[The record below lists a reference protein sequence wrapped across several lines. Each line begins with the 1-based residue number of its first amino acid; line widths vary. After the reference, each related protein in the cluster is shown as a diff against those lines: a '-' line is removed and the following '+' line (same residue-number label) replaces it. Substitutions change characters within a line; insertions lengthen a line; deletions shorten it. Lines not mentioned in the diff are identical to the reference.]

1 MAISSLTFVSANKKS
16 KIARHVRENTYQG
29 RSMLKVEALS
39 ERVMPAIT
47 ASFTAAGALLRV
59 VGDALDN
66 SIVVSRNAAGT
77 IFVNNGAVAIQGDPN
92 PTVVNTRMIM
102 ITGGGGNDSLSL
114 NETNGIMP
122 AASIFGGT
130 GNDFVV
136 GGSQGDFIDGE
147 TGNDMIFLG
156 AGDDTFQWNP
166 GDGSDVVEGQG
177 GTDTMVFNGSDL
189 AERFDISDTGSGL
202 PFHRVRLTRDIGAVS
217 MNLNGIETIELNANG
232 GADTITINDQ
242 TATDIF
248 TVNVDLGGFGNGDG
262 QADTIIINGT
272 NGDDLAQIASFNGTS
287 IGANVSFFPFVNI
300 TSAESASDMLTLNTL
315 GGNDIIDASSL
326 AADLIT
332 LTVNAGVGNDTIV
345 GSQATDIFVW
355 NPGDGSDT
363 IDGQAGFDSI
373 LFNGSDTAERFDFSP
388 NGNQGQFTGDA
399 GSVAMNFIGVEHFD
413 LTTLGGADTITVN
426 DLTQTELFG
435 INLNLANSA
444 GTGDGEADKVIV
456 NGSNGDDSARLEASG
471 TLISVKGLSP
481 AVTITGAE
489 PANDRLTVNA
499 LAGNDTIDAGSLP
512 ANLIGLSLN
521 GGTGIN
527 VIKTPLFGDGNG
539 DGRVD
544 SADFALFRLV
554 FGVSSAI
561 FDFDG
566 DGVVNAADFAQ
577 FRLRFGTSG

>member
-1 MAISSLTFVSANKKS
+1 
-16 KIARHVRENTYQG
+16 
-29 RSMLKVEALS
+29 
-39 ERVMPAIT
+39 
-47 ASFTAAGALLRV
+47 
-59 VGDALDN
+59 
-66 SIVVSRNAAGT
+66 
-77 IFVNNGAVAIQGDPN
+77 
-92 PTVVNTRMIM
+92 
-102 ITGGGGNDSLSL
+102 
-114 NETNGIMP
+114 
-122 AASIFGGT
+122 
-130 GNDFVV
+130 
-136 GGSQGDFIDGE
+136 
-147 TGNDMIFLG
+147 MIFLG

-326 AADLIT
+326 VADLIT

-345 GSQATDIFVW
+345 GSQATDVFVW

-413 LTTLGGADTITVN
+413 LTTRGGADTITVN